1 MAKSW
6 EVVDVKSG
14 TVEIN
19 STRVEFWARVWGKT
33 PEGAAKSIAKKS
45 PLMTARVAA

>member
-1 MAKSW
+1 MAKNW

-19 STRVEFWARVWGKT
+19 STRVEFWARVWGTTSEK
-33 PEGAAKSIAKKS
+33 AAKIIVKKS
-45 PLMTARVAA
+45 PLMTARVVA